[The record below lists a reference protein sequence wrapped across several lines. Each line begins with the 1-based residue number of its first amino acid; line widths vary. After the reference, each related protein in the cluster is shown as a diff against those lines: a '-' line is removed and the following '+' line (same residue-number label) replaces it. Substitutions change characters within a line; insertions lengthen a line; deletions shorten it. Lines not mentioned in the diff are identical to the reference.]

1 MKNFK
6 SKIALLLVLVMA
18 FASLFSAVGTA
29 SALAGD
35 FNGSGTLS
43 TADAV
48 YLLYHTLFGSEEY
61 PIDQK
66 GDINDDG
73 AVDSADATYLLFSI
87 LFGEEYYPMPYVNL
101 TLNNNGQ
108 VNIYEM
114 LPGSDLNP
122 LGDVCLD
129 DLTSYGF
136 DGWYDSTFTTKYTTV
151 PSNDITLY
159 AKYDGYTAYSYDLG
173 GYYDP
178 NNMHLLSAV
187 DDPFG
192 GEGKVLY
199 TPVINYNDMVNY
211 GYYRGLVPSVY
222 DGVSNVGFEFE
233 KNHTYRVYF
242 DYRFADSDPSGA
254 ACYVQGYAVDPAGV
268 YKDGNKS
275 SVTITGN
282 TTLKKSTAWKTA
294 CVEVT
299 NTTDY
304 KHLYLR
310 LMGGSSSVV
319 YNVYLDNVIITDIT
333 SPGGVKLVNGGV
345 TEITELSAGDTLPV
359 LSAVNDNI
367 SSSTFAFDGWYDST
381 LTTKYTTVDANV
393 DTYYAKYNSYTSLS
407 FESGG
412 IYDPNNKYSATSE
425 GIPCWYREWDPVTP
439 GNVVLR
445 ANLKSN
451 RNNTHVPLA
460 AVEGC
465 NQGFKLTVGKKYA
478 ITFNYYMASSQVT
491 THSVSVR
498 GSALSNLGVSGN
510 KTDTLGSTD
519 LYVANEWSSGGIY
532 FVADDENIAD
542 YPYLIFMSQGYE
554 DVSDLVLYFDD
565 IVIREFH
572 GDTDVKIY
580 EYTEKITYNDNGIV
594 TNVSDSYI
602 GGQLLNENGYYGA
615 NFEGWYNNTLTV
627 PYSTV
632 PKDNAELYAKYDG
645 AVINFENGG
654 YYDPNNNFNKSVF
667 SIVKDP
673 TDSSNTVIKANLV
686 GNNGNNNFGLPISG
700 YSNEGYKLTVGNSY
714 EISFM
719 YYAENLNSSG
729 VSVQFRGCK
738 QANIGTVN
746 GKSNGYGSNSLKTEK
761 SWTGVTATFKYT
773 GTGLEGVDDQYLI
786 MLAQDGAYAAGT
798 EACTSIIYFD
808 DIVIKEVEAAKTYT
822 AKTTKVGGYTLGYT
836 GRTVNIVVPSNAFS
850 YLAMMQCE
858 ELAATIKGI
867 TTRSVTANIVY
878 EDKWTDL
885 GSNSQFCIFVG
896 DVTGCSGD
904 NKYKIDTSSFTE
916 DDYAYSFGSGNIYVD
931 GGSTYALA
939 MGISELRKEL
949 EAAVDGY
956 QFPIGTKVS
965 GKYSEKIDGYST
977 ASYYR
982 PTFLED
988 FDQADVDTTIWN
1000 EIDGMT
1006 INSSVEGKRSKRSAE
1021 HTYLENGNLVIEAAF
1036 DDTMYYGGMLRT
1048 HGKMEYRYGYL
1059 ETSCITPHGAG
1070 LWTSLWTTVNGRAEG
1085 LFGSEIDIN
1094 ESFGNARYTAFNMH
1108 TWPTGAGYN
1117 LGHEHYSLDG
1127 RYSTAKKADAGSGK
1141 TFATDFHTFGYFWT
1155 EDCGKF
1161 TVDGKV
1167 YFEYNYDPSSKYYVD
1182 DIDCFNDKLSLI
1194 ISMTVANPSASGQ
1207 VPDETADY
1215 WHTTNKYIVDYIHI
1229 YQIDGQE
1236 IYYYNK

>member
-1 MKNFK
+1 MKSLK

-29 SALAGD
+29 SALVGD

-48 YLLYHTLFGSEEY
+48 YLLYHTLFGGEEY
-61 PIDQK
+61 PITQP
-66 GDINDDG
+66 GDFNCDG
-73 AVDSADATYLLFSI
+73 AVDSADATYLLFNV
-87 LFGEEYYPMPYVNL
+87 LFGEEYYPLPYINL

-108 VNIYEM
+108 VNTYEM
-114 LPGSDLNP
+114 LPGSDLNSP
-122 LGDVCLD
+122 GAVYLD
-129 DLTSYGF
+129 DFTSYEF
-136 DGWYDSTFTTKYTTV
+136 DGWYDSTFTSKYTTV
-151 PSNDITLY
+151 PSNDTTLY
-159 AKYDGYTAYSYDLG
+159 AKYDGYTAYSFEKSG
-173 GYYDP
+173 CYDP
-178 NNMHLLSAV
+178 NNMHLISAV
-187 DDPFG
+187 EDPFG

-199 TPVINYNDMVNY
+199 TPVINKNDKVDY
-211 GYYRGLVPSVY
+211 GYYRGLVPCIY
-222 DGVSNVGFEFE
+222 DGVSNVGFAFE

-242 DYRFADSDPSGA
+242 DYRFANSDPSNA
-254 ACYVQGYAVDPAGV
+254 SCSVQGYAVDPAGV
-268 YKDGNKS
+268 YKDGDKS
-275 SVTITGN
+275 SVAISGD
-282 TTLKKSTAWKTA
+282 TTLKKSANWQTA
-294 CVEVT
+294 CVEIT

-304 KHLYLR
+304 KHLFLR
-310 LMGGSSSVV
+310 LLGGSSTVI
-319 YNVYLDNVIITDIT
+319 YNLYFDNLVICDIT
-333 SPGGVKLVNGGV
+333 SAEGVKLVNGGV
-345 TEITELSAGDTLPV
+345 TEVANLSVGDALPV
-359 LSAVNDNI
+359 LNAVNDDI
-367 SSSTFAFDGWYDST
+367 STKAFAFEGWYDST

-393 DTYYAKYNSYTSLS
+393 DTYYAKYESYSVLS
-407 FESGG
+407 FELGG
-412 IYDPNNKYSATSE
+412 IYDPNKKYSATSY
-425 GIPCWYREWDPVTP
+425 GIPCWYREWDTLTP

-445 ANLKSN
+445 ADLRSN
-451 RNNTHVPLA
+451 GNNTHVPLS
-460 AVEGC
+460 VVDGVS
-465 NQGFKLTVGKKYA
+465 QGFKLTPGKKYA
-478 ITFNYYMASSQVT
+478 ITFNYYMESTQVS

-498 GSALSNLGVSGN
+498 GSALTNLGISGN

-519 LYVANEWSSGGIY
+519 LYVTNEWSSGGIY
-532 FVADDENIAD
+532 FVADDEKIAD
-542 YPYLIFMSQGYE
+542 CPYLIFMSQGIAS
-554 DVSDLVLYFDD
+554 VSDLKLYFDNM
-565 IVIREFH
+565 VIREF
-572 GDTDVKIY
+572 DENADIKIY
-580 EYTEKITYNDNGIV
+580 EHIDKITYNDNGIV
-594 TNVSDSYI
+594 TVVNDSYI
-602 GGQLLNENGYYGA
+602 GGRLLNEKGYYGA
-615 NFEGWYNNTLTV
+615 EFEGWYNKTLTV
-627 PYSTV
+627 PHSV
-632 PKDNAELYAKYDG
+632 APKNNAELYAKYNG

-654 YYDPNNNFNKSVF
+654 YYDPNNNFNNSVF
-667 SIVKDP
+667 SIVEDP

-686 GNNGNNNFGLPISG
+686 GNESNNNFGLPISG

-719 YYAENLNSSG
+719 YYAENINSSG

-738 QANIGTVN
+738 QSNVGTVN
-746 GKSNGYGSNSLKTEK
+746 GKSGAEGAKSLNIEK
-761 SWTGVTATFKYT
+761 SWTGVTTSFVYKGA
-773 GTGLEGVDDQYLI
+773 GLEGIDDQYLI
-786 MLAQDGAYAAGT
+786 MMVQDGAYSAGAN
-798 EACTSIIYFD
+798 ACTATVYFD

-858 ELAATIKGI
+858 ELADTIKGI

-878 EDKWTDL
+878 EDEWSDL

-896 DVTGCSGD
+896 DVAGCKDD
-904 NKYKIDTSSFTE
+904 NRYKINTSDFTE

-949 EAAVDGY
+949 EAAADGY
-956 QFPIGTKVS
+956 EFPRGTKVS

-982 PTFLED
+982 PAFLED
-988 FDQADVDTTIWN
+988 FDQADVDTSIWS

-1006 INSSVEGKRSKRSAE
+1006 ITSSVEGKRSKRSAE

-1036 DDTMYYGGMLRT
+1036 DDKMYYGGMLRS

-1059 ETSCITPHGAG
+1059 ETSCITPDGAG
-1070 LWTSLWTTVNGRAEG
+1070 LWTSLWTTVNGKAEG

-1094 ESFGNARYTAFNMH
+1094 ESFGDARYTAFNMH
-1108 TWPTGAGYN
+1108 TWPTGAGNN
-1117 LGHEHYSLDG
+1117 LGKKHYSLDG
-1127 RYSTAKKADAGSGK
+1127 RYSNAKRADAGAGN
-1141 TFATDFHTFGYFWT
+1141 TFATDFHTFGYYWT

-1167 YFEYNYDPSSKYYVD
+1167 YFEYNYNPSSSYYVD
-1182 DIDCFNDKLSLI
+1182 DIDSFNEKLSLI
-1194 ISMTVANPSASGQ
+1194 ISMTVANPSAGGQ
-1207 VPDETADY
+1207 VPDESADY